1 MTERENK
8 TDLGIVK
15 IKDEAISSI
24 ADLAALEVK
33 GVAATRPD
41 LLTRILKPLS
51 KRGVKVDIKE
61 SDIKIT
67 VFIITEYG
75 ANIPMVANQVQENVK
90 RSVEK
95 MTGISNVEV
104 NVNVQG
110 VSSPPKG
117 M

>member
-8 TDLGIVK
+8 TDLGVVK
-15 IKDEAISSI
+15 IKDEAIASI
-24 ADLAALEVK
+24 ANTAALEVK
-33 GVAATRPD
+33 GVAATKPS
-41 LLTRILKPLS
+41 LAAKFLKPLS

-61 SDIKIT
+61 NDIKIT
-67 VFIITEYG
+67 LYIITEYG
-75 ANIPMVANQVQENVK
+75 VNIPQIANQVQENVK
-90 RSVEK
+90 RSIEK

-110 VSSPPKG
+110 VSSSPKG